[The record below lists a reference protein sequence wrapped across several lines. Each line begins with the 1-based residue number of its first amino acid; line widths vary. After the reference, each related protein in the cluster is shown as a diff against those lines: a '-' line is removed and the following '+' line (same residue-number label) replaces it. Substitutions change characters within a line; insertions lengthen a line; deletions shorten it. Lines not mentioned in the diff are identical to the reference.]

1 MGLFGFFNRSK
12 FSKMSAQEKARE
24 QGYAYLLCIEYAAE
38 SNRTEKGN
46 DKVSDEDLKILS
58 IASEAINIGSE
69 YLDCELRKS
78 NFFDES
84 EDGNHFKEVLFSLD
98 LKTKRSLIKQML
110 IIYSNR
116 EKLENLLDENGDY
129 ILKGK
134 YMTPIEKIAYLM
146 GINEEV
152 EDLVKDMI
160 YEINKL
166 ELNDYELGNSEN
178 DLTKVISKS
187 DEEDALKH
195 LVIGI
200 SKHEIE
206 NYEGAL
212 EDYKKSINLNPN
224 NARTY
229 LEIGNAKLK
238 LNDYKG
244 AILDYSKSIELD
256 SSHAD
261 TYHNR
266 SIAKSKLGDYQ
277 GVIDDCTKTIEI
289 DNNYTR
295 AYFNRGI
302 AYVNLQ
308 EFMEAIGDM
317 NKVMELEP
325 NNSNAF
331 KNRGICMYEFEQYD
345 SALKDLYKAMELD
358 PNSNAY
364 ITIDKIKEELLSIEE
379 ESKNKVI
386 KTVETNY
393 EFKNVIGSFIKNGKV
408 NNFDLIISI
417 SKWYGHTPF
426 KCSGEFEGH
435 KFTSEI
441 LEVCK
446 WGVCEHN
453 YNDINKLLNDIKDY
467 EIEELHNHLDIDIIS
482 EDENFEIEFIKW
494 EEGTP
499 DEFVKEIEEEWGA
512 LDIRDN
518 SDEEEQLDFIC
529 KEGAVIDGI
538 RILLS
543 NDDTDFEL
551 SWIYSKENEL
561 NDKIISDLKNADEI
575 TKDLLFGAIN
585 KFSNAHIDNDKSYE
599 YYENGKY
606 LEGIESAKKA
616 LEILPNNSSFLDTLA
631 LGYYY
636 LGDYKS
642 AIESSNDCI
651 DFDIEEDSEN
661 AEHYF
666 NRGNIHLK
674 MNENVKAK
682 YDFEKAL
689 EIDNSFEPAI
699 DAINNLIEV
708 ENEFDSI
715 INQINKELSE
725 LSDKTKGELYD
736 YSYWFDVVCNRAESH
751 SISIYGE
758 LNNENIIKLSDG
770 HCEEYHYRMIEED
783 DVQKIEFITP
793 RIICFAIIYEKLLSI
808 NQSKLSSGDISKL
821 DILKFHSISSLYG
834 SIKFALEDIS
844 EGMKLVNEIYPH
856 YNDELSSKYYNN
868 NSENESEVSIKLFS
882 PKIRFLLNGFIINK
896 IQESIPQKNTSE
908 FANLMKLVNEIIPVD
923 NSNEFDI
930 NIQTYDSVKAE
941 IALFNNEQTLLFQKL
956 FTVLII
962 YSKQFLYVDLL
973 VYLIELINEFE
984 LKISDDLENDVNE
997 LEIVIGIVGRLK
1009 AKFSLFNFVET
1020 LKSRLNSGIIQ
1031 NEQELFEII
1040 ENEFSFNIFLEEDEK
1055 IKKAT
1060 EGLDINIKR
1069 AIEMIG
1075 AAKMIKFDVDYIAT
1089 ILNEYDD
1096 DRFYGFDYIENYHT
1110 IYLSI
1115 YNCLIESSGRELK
1128 ME

>member
-1 MGLFGFFNRSK
+1 MGLFSFFNRSK

-38 SNRTEKGN
+38 SNKTEKGN

-58 IASEAINIGSE
+58 IASEAINIGTE

-84 EDGNHFKEVLFSLD
+84 EDGNHFKEVLSSFD
-98 LKTKRSLIKQML
+98 LKTKRLAIKQML
-110 IIYSNR
+110 IVYSNR

-152 EDLVKDMI
+152 EGLVNDMI

-166 ELNDYELGNSEN
+166 ELNDSELGNSEN

-200 SKHEIE
+200 SKYDIE
-206 NYEGAL
+206 NYEGAI
-212 EDYKKSINLNPN
+212 EDYNKSIELNPN

-244 AILDYSKSIELD
+244 AILDYSKSIEID
-256 SSHAD
+256 SNNAD
-261 TYHNR
+261 AYHNR
-266 SIAKSKLGDYQ
+266 SIAKSKLADYQ
-277 GVIDDCTKTIEI
+277 GVIYDCTKTIEI

-295 AYFNRGI
+295 AYFNRGT
-302 AYVNLQ
+302 AYANLQ

-325 NNSNAF
+325 NNSNAY

-345 SALKDLYKAMELD
+345 NALKDLNKAMELD
-358 PNSNAY
+358 PDSNAY
-364 ITIDKIKEELLSIEE
+364 ITIDKIKEELLNIEVESI
-379 ESKNKVI
+379 NKI
-386 KTVETNY
+386 INTVETNY
-393 EFKNVIGSFIKNGKV
+393 EFKNKIEGFIKNEKIK
-408 NNFDLIISI
+408 NFELTISI

-435 KFTSEI
+435 NFTSEI
-441 LEVCK
+441 VEVAK
-446 WGVCEHN
+446 WGICEHN
-453 YNDINKLLNDIKDY
+453 YKDLNKLLTDIKDY
-467 EIEELHNHLDIDIIS
+467 EIEVLHKHLDIDIIS
-482 EDENFEIEFIKW
+482 EEEDFEIEFIKW

-499 DEFVKEIEEEWGA
+499 DEFIEEIEEEWGA
-512 LDIRDN
+512 FDIRDN
-518 SDEEEQLDFIC
+518 STEEEQLDFIY

-543 NDDTDFEL
+543 NDDSTFEL
-551 SWIYSKENEL
+551 SWIYSKENEE
-561 NDKIISDLKNADEI
+561 NDKVISALKHASEFN
-575 TKDLLFGAIN
+575 KDLLDEAIN
-585 KFSNAHIDNDKSYE
+585 KISNAHIDNDKSYD
-599 YYENGKY
+599 YYENGQY
-606 LEGIESAKKA
+606 QEGIESVKKA
-616 LEILPNNSSFLDTLA
+616 LEVIPNRSNFLDTLA
-631 LGYYY
+631 IGYYY
-636 LGDYKS
+636 LGDYNS
-642 AIESSNDCI
+642 AIEASNNCI

-682 YDFEKAL
+682 HDFEKAL

-699 DAINNLIEV
+699 DAINNLIEE
-708 ENEFDSI
+708 ENEFDLI
-715 INQINKELSE
+715 INQINTELSE

-736 YSYWFDVVCNRAESH
+736 YTYWFDVVCNRAKSH

-770 HCEEYHYRMIEED
+770 HCEEYHYRMIENKDIE
-783 DVQKIEFITP
+783 KAEFITP
-793 RIICFAIIYEKLLSI
+793 RIISFALIYEKFLTI
-808 NQSKLSSGDISKL
+808 NQSKLSSYDISKL
-821 DILKFHSISSLYG
+821 EVLKFHSISSLYG
-834 SIKFALEDIS
+834 SIKFALEDIT
-844 EGMKLVNEIYPH
+844 EGKKLVNDIYPN
-856 YNDELSSKYYNN
+856 YIEELTSKSLTNKT
-868 NSENESEVSIKLFS
+868 EDESEESIRLFS
-882 PKIRFLLNGFIINK
+882 PKVRFLLNGLIINK

-908 FANLMKLVNEIIPVD
+908 FVNLIKLVNQILPVD
-923 NSNEFDI
+923 NSNEFNKNIEIYDLI
-930 NIQTYDSVKAE
+930 NAE
-941 IALFNNEQTLLFQKL
+941 IALFNNEQTLLLQRL
-956 FTVLII
+956 FSVLII

-973 VYLIELINEFE
+973 IYVIELINKFGIE
-984 LKISDDLENDVNE
+984 ISDDIENDINE
-997 LEIVIGIVGRLK
+997 TEIVFEIVERLK
-1009 AKFSLFNFVET
+1009 AKFSIFNFVET
-1020 LKSRLNSGIIQ
+1020 LKSRLFSGIIQ
-1031 NEQELFEII
+1031 NEEELFEVIA
-1040 ENEFSFNIFLEEDEK
+1040 NEFSIDIFLGEDEK
-1055 IKKAT
+1055 IRNAT
-1060 EGLDINIKR
+1060 EGLEIHIKR
-1069 AIEMIG
+1069 AFEMIG
-1075 AAKMIKFDVDYIAT
+1075 ASKMIKFDVDYLAT
-1089 ILNEYDD
+1089 ILNDHDD
-1096 DRFYGFDYIENYHT
+1096 DRFYGFDYVENYHT

-1115 YNCLIESSGRELK
+1115 YNCLIESSGKELK